1 MAERERN
8 FRRSFIRSV
17 FVLTVTA
24 TVVATI
30 TTAPACAV
38 YRGVFEPRA
47 QAVIP
52 SELSM
57 TVKRMALEPGERC
70 RAGDILVEFDDTLP
84 QVAVDSAATKL
95 DAAQQNFTSTQNL
108 FDRNQITATELARAR
123 TEQAEAELQLA
134 TARREVEACIVRA
147 PFAGKIVEEKL
158 RAHEWAN
165 RGAPLLLLVDDS
177 VLLARFYLPEDRF
190 SAISVGDAVTVR
202 TPAVPGDFPGRVTRL
217 GVVFDPVSR
226 TFDAWAEVDNPD
238 DTLRAGMT
246 AEVEWPGGGS
256 GP

>member
-1 MAERERN
+1 MADHGRL
-8 FRRSFIRSV
+8 IRCVV
-17 FVLTVTA
+17 FLTVLVLTA
-24 TVVATI
+24 SSAS
-30 TTAPACAV
+30 AGAV

-70 RAGDILVEFDDTLP
+70 RAGDVLVEFDDTLP
-84 QVAVDSAATKL
+84 QAAVDSAATKL
-95 DAAQQNFTSTQNL
+95 DAAQQNYTSTQNL

-123 TEQAEAELQLA
+123 TELAEAELKLA
-134 TARREVEACIVRA
+134 TARRDVEACVVRA
-147 PFAGKIVEEKL
+147 PFAGKIVEEQL
-158 RAHEWAN
+158 RATEWAN
-165 RGAPLLLLVDDS
+165 RGAPLLLLMDDS

-190 SAISVGDAVTVR
+190 SAISVGDTVTVR
-202 TPAVPGDFPGRVTRL
+202 TPAVPGDFSGTVTRL

-226 TFDAWAEVDNPD
+226 TFDAWAEVANPD

-246 AEVEWPGGGS
+246 AEVEWPANGS

>member
-1 MAERERN
+1 MLLAGL
-8 FRRSFIRSV
+8 
-17 FVLTVTA
+17 VLT
-24 TVVATI
+24 
-30 TTAPACAV
+30 TTAASAGTV

-52 SELSM
+52 AELSM
-57 TVKRMALEPGERC
+57 TVQRMALEPGERC
-70 RAGDILVEFDDTLP
+70 RAGDILVEFDATLP
-84 QVAVDSAATKL
+84 QAAVDSAATKL
-95 DAAQQNFTSTQNL
+95 DAARQNMTSTQNL

-123 TEQAEAELQLA
+123 TELAEAEFQLA

-147 PFAGKIVEEKL
+147 PFSGKIVEEKL
-158 RAHEWAN
+158 RAHEWAS

-190 SAISVGDAVTVR
+190 SAISVGDPVTVR
-202 TPAVPGDFPGRVTRL
+202 TPAVPGDFAGRVTRL

-246 AEVEWPGGGS
+246 AEVEWPGDGS